1 MAVIGGRNVGTNDLV
16 VMGAGVLMFVDSFL
30 PWYGTKFLGVHDV
43 TVSGWSAGFGSWF
56 SIILVLAVAG
66 VTAARV
72 FGGRTMPTV
81 ANGQFTWTF
90 ITAAVSALAALIVLI
105 RWLTF
110 NTYHGLAGAKFGLFV
125 GLVIAAVQAV
135 FGYLSLNAAGEKL
148 PWQNRSTA

>member
-30 PWYGTKFLGVHDV
+30 PWNGTKFLGVHDV